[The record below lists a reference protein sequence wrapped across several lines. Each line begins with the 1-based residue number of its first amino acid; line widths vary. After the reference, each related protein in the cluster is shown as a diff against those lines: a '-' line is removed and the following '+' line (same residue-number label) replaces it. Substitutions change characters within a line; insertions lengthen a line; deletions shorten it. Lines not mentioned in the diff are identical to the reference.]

1 MVEQSEEF
9 SSGLEVDV
17 LAASLQLGLR
27 ESKDLLEFLA
37 KKLEGPLAEQTT
49 VRRGGW
55 FLSKDHPVED
65 ITLRFDECQYQISRE
80 RQGLCTA
87 KVMKVVRG
95 VVLKTTEVSVEEW
108 LQSLAQELAHQA
120 ERSSATR
127 QALSRFILE

>member
-55 FLSKDHPVED
+55 FLSKEHPVED
-65 ITLRFDECQYQISRE
+65 ITLRFDEYHYQISRE
-80 RQGLCTA
+80 RQGLCIA

-108 LQSLAQELAHQA
+108 VQRLAEELAHQA